1 MLIKQI
7 HKADT
12 AGQDFVLKNLLS
24 LRDYYSDFAD
34 WFDCSVQP
42 NLDGTRFIY
51 VAYDE
56 DKFAGALILKK
67 TKVETKICT
76 LFVHPDY
83 QFNHIGG
90 DFLEIAS
97 QKLKTSK
104 LPISL
109 SDAVKKDFFNNTL
122 FNFVLEKECQNKYH
136 DGRTEYFGYI
146 RYRENNSILRLI
158 KRFGSKVYVSQIEFL
173 PRPNIPE
180 IDVREIEKEMD
191 EEMKKLRFFR
201 ENFEGIPSIIYS
213 KNKGAIE
220 YARN

>member
-34 WFDCSVQP
+34 WFDFSVRF

-56 DKFAGALILKK
+56 DRFAGALILKK

-76 LFVHPDY
+76 LFVHPNY

-97 QKLKTSK
+97 QKLKTNK

-109 SDAVKKDFFNNTL
+109 SDEVKKDFFNNKL
-122 FNFVLEKECQNKYH
+122 FNFVLEKECQNKYC

-146 RYRENNSILRLI
+146 RYHENNPILRLI
-158 KRFGSKVYVSQIEFL
+158 KRFGSKVYISQIEFL
-173 PRPNIPE
+173 PKPNIPE
-180 IDVREIEKEMD
+180 IDIREIEKEMD
-191 EEMKKLRFFR
+191 EEMKKLKLFR
-201 ENFEGIPSIIYS
+201 EDFEGIPSIIYS
-213 KNKGAIE
+213 KIE
-220 YARN
+220 E

>member
-7 HKADT
+7 HKADKD
-12 AGQDFVLKNLLS
+12 GQNFVLRNLLS
-24 LRDYYSDFAD
+24 LRNYYSDFAD
-34 WFDCSVQP
+34 WFKCSVQF

-67 TKVETKICT
+67 TKIETKICT

-97 QKLKTSK
+97 QKLKTNK

-109 SDAVKKDFFNNTL
+109 SDEVKKDFFNNKL
-122 FNFVLEKECQNKYH
+122 FNFVLEKECQNKYCE
-136 DGRTEYFGYI
+136 GRTEYFGYI
-146 RYRENNSILRLI
+146 KYHENNPILRLI

-173 PRPNIPE
+173 PKPDIPE
-180 IDVREIEKEMD
+180 IECDEIMKDLKKEMEHLHFFKD
-191 EEMKKLRFFR
+191 EC
-201 ENFEGIPSIIYS
+201 NGIFI
-213 KNKGAIE
+213 KNSRKNCIPDHL
-220 YARN
+220 